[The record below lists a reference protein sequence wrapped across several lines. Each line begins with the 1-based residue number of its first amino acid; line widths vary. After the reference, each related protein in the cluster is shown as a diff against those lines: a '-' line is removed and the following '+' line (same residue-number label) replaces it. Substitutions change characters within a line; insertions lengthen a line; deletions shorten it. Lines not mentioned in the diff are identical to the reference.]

1 MSDGVL
7 QLSDIRKTFVQ
18 GENRLNV
25 LNGINFSL
33 QAGQLCAL
41 VGPSGS
47 GKTTMLQICGL
58 LEKAD
63 SGKVILEGRD
73 VSAADDALRTD
84 LRRRYIGFVY
94 QYHHLLPDFS
104 ALENIVLPQM
114 VAGVSEAAAAKRAQD
129 LLHQVGL
136 TARAQ
141 HRPSQLSGGE
151 QQRVAIARAL
161 ANNPRLL
168 IADEPTGNLD
178 PSTAAHVFSI
188 FQSLCRQQGLAV
200 LMATHNLDLAAKMDQ
215 TFQMR

>member
-1 MSDGVL
+1 MSDVVL

-25 LNGINFSL
+25 LNGVNFSL
-33 QAGQLCAL
+33 HAGQLCAL

-63 SGKVILEGRD
+63 SGKVTLEGRD

-114 VAGVSEAAAAKRAQD
+114 VAGVSETAAAKRAQD

-178 PSTAAHVFSI
+178 PSTAAQVFAI

-200 LMATHNLDLAAKMDQ
+200 LMATHNMDLAAKMDQ
-215 TFQMR
+215 IFQMR

>member
-25 LNGINFSL
+25 LNGVNFSL
-33 QAGQLCAL
+33 HAGQLCAL

-63 SGKVILEGRD
+63 SGMVTLEGRD

-114 VAGVSEAAAAKRAQD
+114 VAGVSETAAAKRAQD

-178 PSTAAHVFSI
+178 PSTAAQVFDI

-200 LMATHNLDLAAKMDQ
+200 LMATHNMDLAAKMDQ
-215 TFQMR
+215 IFQMR